1 MSCATD
7 SESRTVTCPSLLLFL
22 AQRYFNPNIN
32 SYCLFTVSCH
42 HWAFW
47 STVLDEPE
55 IKFRSY
61 IFDFRTPLT
70 ETTRT
75 LVSKIAFVRAL
86 SQCRSLVITGH
97 RRDSNVIIN
106 ARRAPTKDRV
116 SSNVDQCVYAKT
128 SACESRGKERLEWN
142 Q

>member
-22 AQRYFNPNIN
+22 ATLLQPDYKLLLSIHSVVSPLGLSEYCPRRAGNKVPVLYFRFPNTAYRDDAYFGVENRLCTCSFQR
-32 SYCLFTVSCH
+32 
-42 HWAFW
+42 
-47 STVLDEPE
+47 
-55 IKFRSY
+55 RS
-61 IFDFRTPLT
+61 
-70 ETTRT
+70 
-75 LVSKIAFVRAL
+75 
-86 SQCRSLVITGH
+86 SLVITGH

-106 ARRAPTKDRV
+106 ARRAPTNDRV